1 MKNKKLSPRSGPVGL
16 AGLLLT
22 AFLLTAC
29 QTVPPPPPP
38 AEPPPEFQQEAPQ
51 PPPPPPPAPKV
62 FLQVTG
68 NKVNLRKGPGTDQG
82 LLPIKAKRGER
93 FEVVGQQ
100 GEWFEILLADG
111 THAFLSSKFA
121 RQEEPCPPDELSP
134 TVLNGPQLSF
144 SQTGPHGVVTLKI
157 SVDATG
163 GVKDVKVSGN
173 STGDPG
179 LETQAVSEVRAMK
192 FKPLIRKCKPT
203 PFTYVFNRTF

>member
-1 MKNKKLSPRSGPVGL
+1 MQKKVTAPKSGPVGL
-16 AGLLLT
+16 VGLLLT
-22 AFLLTAC
+22 AVWLTAC

-38 AEPPPEFQQEAPQ
+38 PPEPPPEFQQAAPQ
-51 PPPPPPPAPKV
+51 PPPPPPTPKV

-68 NKVNLRKGPGTDQG
+68 NKVNLRKGPGTDQA
-82 LLPIKAKRGER
+82 LLPAKARRGER
-93 FEVVGQQ
+93 YEVAGQQ
-100 GEWFEILLADG
+100 SEWFEILLADG
-111 THAFLSSKFA
+111 THAFLHSKFA

-163 GVKDVKVSGN
+163 GVKEVKVSGN
-173 STGDPG
+173 STGDAG
-179 LETQAVSEVRAMK
+179 LEAQAVSEVRAMK